1 MAHRRP
7 EPEGF
12 QEDLQ
17 LLIELEARRAALD
30 LQIDEVFLR
39 ITVDKQ
45 GPTATIA
52 EQLDTTAPAVSSRR
66 NSALR
71 RRRMRE
77 QGSTH
82 VSRAA

>member
-52 EQLDTTAPAVSSRR
+52 EQLDTTAPAVSRR